1 MLLFYRSPRVADIF
15 SCRRYCAVYTWPMLI
30 NSLVGVLCIL
40 CVSMLVQATFSFGG
54 ALIALPLLAFVIA
67 IPQATSLMTMLST
80 TIALTIM
87 MKNRRDIQVGNAWR
101 LIVSA
106 CVGIPFGIFFLGQV
120 NGRMLKIVLAVT
132 VIVFTVIN
140 LFSFKAL
147 RITNHHYAYGFGFIS
162 GIFGGAYNISGPPV
176 VLYGTLSDWSP
187 ARFRATIQSYAFF
200 TNIFAIAGHAL
211 AGNITTDVLIYYVCA
226 LPIVALSVWLGNLI
240 HAKIPA
246 ERYTLVVKLLLLA
259 LAIRLLASVI

>member
-1 MLLFYRSPRVADIF
+1 MPIN
-15 SCRRYCAVYTWPMLI
+15 TLI
-30 NSLVGVLCIL
+30 AVLCIL
-40 CVSMLVQATFSFGG
+40 FVSTLVQATFSFGG

-67 IPQATSLMTMLST
+67 IPQATPLMTMLST
-80 TIALTIM
+80 TIALTIII
-87 MKNRRDIQVGNAWR
+87 KNCRDIQVSNAWR

-106 CVGIPFGIFFLGQV
+106 CGGIPLGILFLGQV
-120 NGRMLKIVLAVT
+120 DGRLLKIVLALT
-132 VIVFTVIN
+132 VIVFTIIN

-147 RITNHHYAYGFGFIS
+147 RISNHNYAYGFGFVS

-200 TNIFAIAGHAL
+200 TNVFAIVGHAA
-211 AGNITTDVLIYYVCA
+211 AGNITQDVLIYYVSA
-226 LPIVALSVWLGNLI
+226 LPIVALSIWLGNLI

-246 ERYTLVVKLLLLA
+246 EKYTLVVKLLLLV
-259 LAIRLLASVI
+259 LAVRLLMVAL